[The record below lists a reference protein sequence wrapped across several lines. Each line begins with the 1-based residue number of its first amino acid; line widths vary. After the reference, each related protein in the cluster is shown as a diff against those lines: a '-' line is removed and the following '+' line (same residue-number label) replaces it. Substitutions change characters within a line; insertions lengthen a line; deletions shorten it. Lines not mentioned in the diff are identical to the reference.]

1 MFHRYSVL
9 VIGVVAASGL
19 PACGREDATLGGESP
34 SIPAAAPKM
43 EEPAADIAAIPD
55 GYVHVPGGKMAHVD
69 CIHEIP
75 EGGSVDPHG
84 NVTLHGKLVAHF
96 EPCTRK
102 TLRGKAITAAN
113 VRGGVRDANPNVPAW
128 GGWVESSWAYASTIQ
143 GMAEFNH
150 MNSGN
155 WVVPAAPSTNDN
167 QIIYLFPSFQS
178 SRVIVQPVLQWGA
191 TTAGGQGVFGGAYW
205 TYAAW
210 VETDGTFYHSQGI
223 TVNAGDTLNGWMDLG
238 DKLGANYD
246 WWAIGRTDVTTG
258 QSMGSGFW
266 VAPATFNTAQGG
278 VLEVYG
284 MTACSDFPATGFTVF
299 GTPLL
304 TQAGPT
310 WSTQNYVN
318 PTWYPS
324 PNDGYNGPDC
334 GFSVS
339 ASAANGTSLVY

>member
-1 MFHRYSVL
+1 MGYRYSGL
-9 VIGVVAASGL
+9 VVGGIAALAVA
-19 PACGREDATLGGESP
+19 ACGRADTSAGDEPP
-34 SIPAAAPKM
+34 STQGAPHLEPPAAS
-43 EEPAADIAAIPD
+43 IAAIPA
-55 GYVHVPGGKMAHVD
+55 GYIHVPGGKMAHTD
-69 CIHEIP
+69 CVHEIP
-75 EGGSVDPHG
+75 DGGSVDPQG

-96 EPCTRK
+96 DPCAHE

-113 VRGGVRDANPNVPAW
+113 VRGGVRADANPNGPSW
-128 GGWVESSWAYASTIQ
+128 GGWVESSWAYAATIQ

-155 WVVPAAPSTNDN
+155 WVVPAAPTTNNN

-191 TTAGGQGVFGGAYW
+191 TSAGGTGVIGGPYW

-238 DKLGANYD
+238 DKLGANFD
-246 WWAIGRTDVTTG
+246 WWAIGGTDVTTG
-258 QSMGSGFW
+258 QGMGGAFW
-266 VAPATFNTAQGG
+266 VAPAPFDTAQGG

-299 GTPLL
+299 GTPSL

-310 WSTQNYVN
+310 WSTENFVS